1 MHCIFLRPTNLAGR
15 QQPAS
20 TDSSRHR
27 AAFQASQLHY
37 PTSNRSLGADSIFT
51 LRAKP
56 PSHLVAHVADVAE
69 HVLDKGQRRVTRA
82 EGGHD
87 LASIWLHAHRIE
99 SWHLKALGRR
109 NQAEDANHRE
119 ATVVDFR
126 QERLLLTLR
135 RHLRGEAKRI
145 PQVERHG
152 VRELALQRGEIA
164 RLATTHVV
172 LLAIHLENRARLRP
186 HLKEANRWDVC
197 EGTSHWALQVPWEVD
212 AVRLHAVADE
222 RSHRHAAVLDLRM
235 AKPADRLG
243 HRVLIDD
250 VKRVPE
256 ANDRVELLSECDH
269 ASPH

>member
-109 NQAEDANHRE
+109 NQAEDTIIAR
-119 ATVVDFR
+119 R
-126 QERLLLTLR
+126 PLLTSARSAFSLR
-135 RHLRGEAKRI
+135 S
-145 PQVERHG
+145 G
-152 VRELALQRGEIA
+152 VI
-164 RLATTHVV
+164 
-172 LLAIHLENRARLRP
+172 LEVKPN
-186 HLKEANRWDVC
+186 
-197 EGTSHWALQVPWEVD
+197 G
-212 AVRLHAVADE
+212 
-222 RSHRHAAVLDLRM
+222 SHR
-235 AKPADRLG
+235 
-243 HRVLIDD
+243 
-250 VKRVPE
+250 
-256 ANDRVELLSECDH
+256 LSGTGCGNLPFS
-269 ASPH
+269 AGK